1 MSIFA
6 VKTSLTK
13 SDYHKFLYITS
24 FFKNPDRILLTFCYS
39 AICAALLSFSN
50 GSGIAVTAGLAVVL
64 FLLLMLLRCA
74 GIERKYSVRIST
86 DKTGLLDSV
95 TEIEFFDSEMAVR
108 SESPKTVSTIEY
120 DRIYRLY
127 ESRDYLMFY
136 CNAGQASVIRKV
148 DVENVGA
155 LTAFLREKFGER
167 YKTIAFEL

>member
-1 MSIFA
+1 MANFT
-6 VKTSLTK
+6 VKTTLTK

-24 FFKNPDRILLTFCYS
+24 FSKNLGQILLLFGYS
-39 AICAALLSFSN
+39 ALCAALLSFSN
-50 GSGIAVTAGLAVVL
+50 GNGIAVTAGLTAVL

-95 TEIEFFDSEMAVR
+95 TEIKFFDSEMTVR

-127 ESRDYLMFY
+127 ESRDYLLFY

-148 DVENVGA
+148 DVENIGA
-155 LTAFLREKFGER
+155 LTEFLREKFGVR
-167 YKTIAFEL
+167 YKTTAFEL